1 MQNFYA
7 LKNTIQTY
15 VWGSYDGIPAF
26 TGIVNT
32 DDEPMA
38 ELWMGSHP
46 AGPSRVL
53 VGRESVTLDKF
64 IAEHPVKLLGKPTNE
79 KYGTSLPFL
88 FKVLSAAKP
97 LSLQVHP
104 TKEQA
109 ENGFARENEAGIPL
123 LSPLRNYKD
132 KNHKQEILMA
142 ITEFTIMC
150 GFRDEHQTA
159 EYIGRIDSPILT
171 EAIQRLN
178 KGGYRDFCHYLLE
191 LNPEDRKS
199 AIASAIT
206 ATHGTASTEEQTAFA
221 LAIQLAAH
229 YPDDIGCLAP
239 LYLNVIHLNPGEAV
253 FLPEGIM
260 HTYIKGTGLELMA
273 NSDNTL
279 RGGLTAKHL
288 DIPELLEVLNP
299 APYKPEILKPET
311 SRELFTYR
319 THAADF
325 ELSTLN
331 MKDGK
336 VSFSATAPAILI
348 GCSGELLASSS
359 NEEMCKVG
367 RGSIV
372 FIPASGNTITFS
384 GNGTCFIA
392 SIPGTIG

>member
-1 MQNFYA
+1 MQIFYA

-46 AGPSRVL
+46 AAPSRVL
-53 VGRESVTLDKF
+53 VGKDAVRLDKF
-64 IAEHPVKLLGKPTNE
+64 IAEHPLKILGKPTND
-79 KYGTSLPFL
+79 KYGASLPFL
-88 FKVLSAAKP
+88 FKVLSAANP

-132 KNHKQEILMA
+132 RNHKQEILMA
-142 ITEFTIMC
+142 ITGFTIMC
-150 GFRDEHQTA
+150 GFRDERQTV
-159 EYIGRIDSPILT
+159 EYIGRIDSPILS

-178 KGGYRDFCHYLLE
+178 KGGYRAFCHYLLE
-191 LNPEDRKS
+191 LEPENRKS
-199 AIASAIT
+199 AIEAALT
-206 ATHGTASTEEQTAFA
+206 VTNGTASTEEHAAFA
-221 LAIQLAAH
+221 LASQLAAH
-229 YPDDIGCLAP
+229 YPGDIGCLAP
-239 LYLNVIHLNPGEAV
+239 LYLNVLNLNPGEAV

-299 APYKPEILKPET
+299 EPYKPEILKPEA
-311 SRELFTYR
+311 SRTLFTYH
-319 THAADF
+319 THATDF
-325 ELSTLN
+325 ELSTIN
-331 MKDGK
+331 MKEGTF
-336 VSFSATAPAILI
+336 SFSATAPAIII

-359 NEEMCKVG
+359 NEETCKVG

-372 FIPASGNTITFS
+372 FIPASGSTITFT
-384 GNGTCFIA
+384 GNGTFYIA
-392 SIPGTIG
+392 STPGTIG